1 VKATVVSGTGVL
13 ATATTG
19 TALKAAAT
27 TGTALRVDGKA
38 SFSRSGRVLIGTG
51 KTYVDV
57 TVPGGVAP
65 SALCFA
71 NLAVYRS
78 GVAVAAVRPAYPAT
92 GKVRIYLSKAIPTA
106 TYIAWIV
113 MG

>member
-1 VKATVVSGTGVL
+1 
-13 ATATTG
+13 
-19 TALKAAAT
+19 
-27 TGTALRVDGKA
+27 
-38 SFSRSGRVLIGTG
+38 VLIGAG

-57 TVPGGVAP
+57 TVSGGVAS

-78 GVAVAAVRPAYPAT
+78 GVAVAAVRPAYPTAA
-92 GKVRIYLSKAIPTA
+92 KVRIYLNKAIPTA